1 MGKFNTAKQFIGQIF
16 GGKQKTTGKTINPFK
31 ANPQTKD
38 SKHKITLAKIPGK
51 VQRRIMPI
59 QRDMQKT
66 SVAFKQINQKLK
78 GEPVTK
84 SGVSKG
90 KDLRENRMGG
100 GMMGRRMGY
109 SEGKLAVTPREK
121 QLAAQY
127 GDKKR
132 ITRGDVI
139 TAAKKKSGKRMQARN
154 GTRFGATRP
163 KPDSILDPSNPINKR
178 KKELTDKQ
186 KTKEDMK

>member
-16 GGKQKTTGKTINPFK
+16 GGKQKTTGQTINPFK

-90 KDLRENRMGG
+90 KDRVNRRFG
-100 GMMGRRMGY
+100 
-109 SEGKLAVTPREK
+109 SPKPKTNVQKIKETVAP
-121 QLAAQY
+121 
-127 GDKKR
+127 
-132 ITRGDVI
+132 
-139 TAAKKKSGKRMQARN
+139 KKKLSPKQMKIAKQAGNPNRIDAPDFKKLRGKA
-154 GTRFGATRP
+154 
-163 KPDSILDPSNPINKR
+163 
-178 KKELTDKQ
+178 
-186 KTKEDMK
+186 